1 MFEIGFSE
9 IVLIAIVA
17 LLVVGPQEFPALVR
31 NIGSWL
37 GKARR
42 FMSSVK
48 SEFDREINKAEEIK
62 RMIAKEVEI
71 AELHETLDPHRRAD
85 SPAAP
90 IHNDKAPVA
99 DAGAPTAPVT
109 SESAPPPAA
118 AKQDHGTTQT

>member
-17 LLVVGPQEFPALVR
+17 LLVVGPQEFPALIR
-31 NIGSWL
+31 NIGAWL
-37 GKARR
+37 GKTRR

-48 SEFDREINKAEEIK
+48 SEFDREINKADEIK
-62 RMIAKEVEI
+62 RMIAKEAEI

-85 SPAAP
+85 TPAASLP
-90 IHNDKAPVA
+90 NEKSPVEDSGEPMTPA
-99 DAGAPTAPVT
+99 ASGNA
-109 SESAPPPAA
+109 APPAT

>member
-17 LLVVGPQEFPALVR
+17 LLVVGPQEFPTLVR
-31 NIGSWL
+31 NIGTWL

-48 SEFDREINKAEEIK
+48 SEFDREINKADEIK

-85 SPAAP
+85 TSAVP
-90 IHNDKAPVA
+90 IRNDKPPVTG
-99 DAGAPTAPVT
+99 AGASTAPVT
-109 SESAPPPAA
+109 TGNAA
-118 AKQDHGTTQT
+118 DTTTKQDHGTPQA

>member
-48 SEFDREINKAEEIK
+48 NEFDREINKAEEIK

-85 SPAAP
+85 TAATP
-90 IHNDKAPVA
+90 VHNDKPPVA
-99 DAGAPTAPVT
+99 DAGTPTTPVT
-109 SESAPPPAA
+109 TGNAAGAA
-118 AKQDHGTTQT
+118 AKQDHGTPQA

>member
-62 RMIAKEVEI
+62 R
-71 AELHETLDPHRRAD
+71 
-85 SPAAP
+85 
-90 IHNDKAPVA
+90 
-99 DAGAPTAPVT
+99 G
-109 SESAPPPAA
+109 
-118 AKQDHGTTQT
+118 